1 MRGPD
6 GGRSGRRDAALAALV
21 ALAVLVLGS
30 IGVHRNRAVGLERR
44 NTDNERVL
52 GEVAADTALDLR
64 ERIFENLQAA
74 RLADPGRPL
83 PGFVPVDPDQPTA
96 GPPILD
102 ASARRRPEVA
112 AILDR
117 AATTAE
123 GLLGPPVDLGDG
135 PRSLV
140 LSAVYQRD
148 PDGRTPRTTATRR
161 AQLLGW
167 VVEPLDLGAVLE
179 GHLPEGAV
187 AAIRD
192 GKVSSSAGGE
202 VRSDHPEQTVQVS
215 DRQIVVTA
223 GLAGGVG
230 FAGATIALAIG
241 VVLLAAATGLAVHHA
256 VRRQRDLRQ
265 ESDDRAAQ
273 VRLIGEIAPVVQQS
287 LELADVL
294 PTVVVQLSD
303 HYDLAGVSLA
313 AGSGGSDEL
322 EMFGTGEA
330 PDRSVRPVVQVPD
343 HLTVGQTLALA
354 LQRGGR
360 SVAVL
365 RLVAGRDL
373 DETELQSLRA
383 LTELVTAAVV
393 NARLYASQQEALRR
407 LRELDA
413 LKTVF
418 LGTASHEL
426 RTPATAITGFASL
439 LTASWDRFDEQQR
452 RDFVDRI
459 GANARSL
466 SAVVQDLLDFSLL
479 DKGTLA
485 VNLEEV
491 DLPAVVR
498 SVVDRLAPMF
508 TEHEVD
514 FTGSEA
520 PRVVGD
526 VNGIERIVTNLLT
539 NAVKFSP
546 AGTTITVTAGP
557 SEGGYA
563 AEVVVADQGP
573 GVPPEDRQR
582 VFTRF
587 YRGSG
592 EAVVQTRG
600 VGIGLSVVAEFVAR
614 LRGEVVLDDAPGG
627 GARFTVRLPP
637 STPSLLAKEASHA
650 STP

>member
-1 MRGPD
+1 MKGPD
-6 GGRSGRRDAALAALV
+6 GRGSGRRDAVLAALV
-21 ALAVLVLGS
+21 ALAVLLLGS
-30 IGVHRNRAVGLERR
+30 IGVQRSRAVDLERR
-44 NTDNERVL
+44 DAEDASVL
-52 GEVAADTALDLR
+52 GEVATDTALDLR

-74 RLADPGRPL
+74 RRTLPGRP
-83 PGFVPVDPDQPTA
+83 PAGFIPADPNAATTPV
-96 GPPILD
+96 LD
-102 ASARRRPEVA
+102 ASARRLPAVA
-112 AILDR
+112 ALLDR
-117 AATTAE
+117 AVTTAQ
-123 GLLGPPVDLGDG
+123 GLLGPPVDLGAG
-135 PRSLV
+135 PRALV
-140 LSAVYQRD
+140 VSAVYQRGA
-148 PDGRTPRTTATRR
+148 DGSTPLTTVTRR

-179 GHLPEGAV
+179 AHIPEGVV
-187 AAIRD
+187 AGIQD
-192 GKVSSSAGGE
+192 GDVSWSAGGE
-202 VRSDHPEQTVQVS
+202 VRSGMPEQAVQIS
-215 DRQIVVTA
+215 DRQLVITA
-223 GLAGGVG
+223 GTAGGVG
-230 FAGATIALAIG
+230 FAGATVALAVS

-265 ESDDRAAQ
+265 ESEDRAAQ

-313 AGSGGSDEL
+313 AGSGGTDEL

-330 PDRSVRPVVQVPD
+330 PDRAVRPVVQVPD
-343 HLTVGQTLALA
+343 HLAAGQTLALA

-365 RLVAGRDL
+365 RLVAGRVL

-466 SAVVQDLLDFSLL
+466 SAVVQD
-479 DKGTLA
+479 
-485 VNLEEV
+485 
-491 DLPAVVR
+491 
-498 SVVDRLAPMF
+498 
-508 TEHEVD
+508 
-514 FTGSEA
+514 
-520 PRVVGD
+520 
-526 VNGIERIVTNLLT
+526 
-539 NAVKFSP
+539 
-546 AGTTITVTAGP
+546 
-557 SEGGYA
+557 
-563 AEVVVADQGP
+563 
-573 GVPPEDRQR
+573 
-582 VFTRF
+582 
-587 YRGSG
+587 
-592 EAVVQTRG
+592 
-600 VGIGLSVVAEFVAR
+600 
-614 LRGEVVLDDAPGG
+614 
-627 GARFTVRLPP
+627 
-637 STPSLLAKEASHA
+637 
-650 STP
+650 